1 MNQENLE
8 SKTNIEGKTEYNP
21 EKYLE
26 AFPRLFAD
34 DEISRQIEELK
45 DAPLTGNTRYDAII
59 EEGIEKDI
67 KELEGKLLQEE
78 ERNKLLDSN
87 IAQLQKDIALLY
99 EASPN
104 TLGKILESRKT
115 EIDKL
120 IKSLDEADPASNP
133 VLYNARKK
141 EFMDALEECLRQVA
155 RENNWQIEID
165 KNDKYADDRLSR
177 HTYISD
183 GKHTVI
189 LDPSIF
195 GFMGTSALGYNVVE
209 LEKQIGPSHLK
220 RFASLFSGGT
230 LKWDPE
236 FLVLSIDR
244 GIPDIKRIPTKEEV
258 VFLEKVISSY
268 Y

>member
-1 MNQENLE
+1 MNQEDPE
-8 SKTNIEGKTEYNP
+8 SKLNIEGKAEYDP
-21 EKYLE
+21 GKYLE

-34 DEISRQIEELK
+34 DEIARQIEELR
-45 DAPLTGNTRYDAII
+45 DTPLTGNTKYDAII
-59 EEGIEKDI
+59 EESLEKDI
-67 KELEGKLLQEE
+67 KELEGKLLQEG
-78 ERNKLLDSN
+78 ERSKLLDSN

-104 TLGKILESRKT
+104 TLGNILESRKT

-120 IKSLDEADPASNP
+120 IKALDEADPASNSES
-133 VLYNARKK
+133 YNARKK

-165 KNDKYADDRLSR
+165 KNNKYADDRLSR

-183 GKHTVI
+183 GEHTVI
-189 LDPSIF
+189 LDPSIL
-195 GFMGTSALGYNVVE
+195 GFTGTSALGYNVEE

-220 RFASLFSGGT
+220 RFASLLSSAT

-236 FLVLSIDR
+236 SLVLSIDR
-244 GIPDIKRIPTKEEV
+244 GIPDIKRIPTKEEI
-258 VFLEKVISSY
+258 VFLEKVIASY